1 MEWVICINTCIIHS
15 TVGVLFTLCQQHF
28 TVLRTVPNG
37 CSTTEHLVTTCTGV
51 LYSAYCTRLLLHIRQ
66 AATERQQHLQQHQSS
81 SPTMTMMEGN
91 MKISPRRRLLLQSL
105 IVVEMILLT
114 AAAFRWGLCTTRAA
128 DNDDTYDN
136 SKWCP
141 SFHVSQH
148 QVVDQL
154 LKQNLVTFHDGYD
167 DTEKATSGSR
177 TRLQRYRLNLVLQLE
192 DSSLLPPSQQQQM
205 QHQTLYQQW
214 SSAWNEWME
223 QTSFSKWP
231 FWKETPTST
240 IILGG
245 TLTKISKTKQSQSQE
260 NVETSLVATS
270 LVEELFQ
277 SYVYRLEDD
286 ELEVILYVYT
296 QPQQQS
302 QSSVLL
308 FTDENTR
315 KESEALFIHQNRL
328 IILQGPNTN
337 TIGDSMSY
345 LIPFLSKITLVHDHN
360 HHDGGGSIMTNAT
373 QIEDWQQRVA
383 KSYLHE
389 LRLELLSTRDWLF
402 QLSTQDYI
410 HIPAPI
416 GEQWMQA
423 FTSHSRAM
431 HLYQQ
436 RRTVDATEQKLQW
449 REILELLEQAQLQ
462 LSQIRTD
469 PALMPPLHFQTDHT
483 LAIFAPLLFPL
494 LLPMIV
500 GLRREHK
507 RYKTGTFP

>member
-1 MEWVICINTCIIHS
+1 M
-15 TVGVLFTLCQQHF
+15 
-28 TVLRTVPNG
+28 
-37 CSTTEHLVTTCTGV
+37 
-51 LYSAYCTRLLLHIRQ
+51 
-66 AATERQQHLQQHQSS
+66 SS
-81 SPTMTMMEGN
+81 SPTMTMMEGG

-114 AAAFRWGLCTTRAA
+114 ASAFRWGLCTTRAA

-154 LKQNLVTFHDGYD
+154 LKQNLVTFHDGDD

-192 DSSLLPPSQQQQM
+192 VRSLLPPSQQQQM

-260 NVETSLVATS
+260 NVETRLVATS

-277 SYVYRLEDD
+277 SYVHRLEDD

-296 QPQQQS
+296 QQPS
-302 QSSVLL
+302 QSSRLL
-308 FTDENTR
+308 FTDENTG
-315 KESEALFIHQNRL
+315 KESEALVIHQNRL

-345 LIPFLSKITLVHDHN
+345 LIPFLSKITLAHDN
-360 HHDGGGSIMTNAT
+360 HDDDGGSIMTNST
-373 QIEDWQQRVA
+373 QIEAWQQRVV

-402 QLSTQDYI
+402 QLSTKDNI
-410 HIPAPI
+410 HVPAPV

-423 FTSHSRAM
+423 FTSRNRAM

-436 RRTVDATEQKLQW
+436 RRAVEATEQKQQW

-462 LSQIRTD
+462 LSNIRTD
-469 PALMPPLHFQTDHT
+469 PVLMPPLHFQMDHT

-500 GLRREHK
+500 GLRREYK